1 MPPNTNNVDKPQF
14 MFAGVKLHIIYIYI
28 YIAVGLVLC

>member
-28 YIAVGLVLC
+28 AVGLVLC